1 MIDGVISGRLLL
13 KPKTMLTGRGTPYLI
28 AKMTVYGYQSG
39 NVKAE
44 SVHGDLIVFDAVAR
58 AALANRE
65 AGEMVTVCGVIVPVR
80 EVYQGIEETVFKV
93 TVSGVLRGYISGQTK
108 GKGAVFDL
116 MARAGWLQAV

>member
-1 MIDGVISGRLLL
+1 MIDGVISGKLLL

-44 SVHGDLIVFDAVAR
+44 SVHGDLIVFDAAAR
-58 AALANRE
+58 A

-93 TVSGVLRGYISGQTK
+93 TVYGVLRDYISGQTK
-108 GKGAVFDL
+108 GKGAVFGL
-116 MARAGWLQAV
+116 IARAGWLQAV